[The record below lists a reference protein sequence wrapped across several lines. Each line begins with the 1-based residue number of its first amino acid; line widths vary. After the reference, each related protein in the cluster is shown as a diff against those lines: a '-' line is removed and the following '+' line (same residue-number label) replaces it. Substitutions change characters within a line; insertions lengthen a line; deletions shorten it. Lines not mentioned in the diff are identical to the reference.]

1 MKKVR
6 IAQIGTSGNSHGREI
21 FATIT
26 SMPEIFEVVGY
37 ALPENERSKF
47 PDRMG
52 VFEGYREMSVEEI
65 LSDPSIDAVSVE
77 TEEIY
82 LTKYAQMVADAGKHM
97 HMEKPGGTSLEAFE
111 KLIATVK
118 SKQTVFHTGYMY
130 RYNPAVK
137 DIMQRVK
144 AGEIGEV
151 VSVEA
156 QMNCRHGEALT
167 RWLSSFEGGMM
178 FYLGCHM
185 VDLVLQIQGIPE
197 RIVPFNK
204 CSGRFDGVS
213 STDCS
218 MAVLEYKNGASIV
231 RSCNVER
238 GGFSRR
244 QLVVTG
250 TEGRLMICPLEI
262 NLKYPLECTEYN
274 ECFDDTW
281 EAPGV
286 WKRSEEYDR
295 YSSILS
301 AFAAMVRGELENPYS
316 YDYELDLFRT
326 IKKCC
331 E

>member
-1 MKKVR
+1 MKKIR

-21 FATIT
+21 FATI
-26 SMPEIFEVVGY
+26 SAMPEIFEVVGY

-47 PDRMG
+47 PGRMD

-65 LSDPSIDAVSVE
+65 LSDPSIDAVTVE

-82 LTKYAQMVADAGKHM
+82 LTNYAQMVANAGKHM
-97 HMEKPGGTSLEAFE
+97 HMEKPGGVSLEAFE
-111 KLIATVK
+111 KLIDTVK
-118 SKQTVFHTGYMY
+118 SKGTVFHTGYMY
-130 RYNPAVK
+130 RYNPAVREII
-137 DIMQRVK
+137 DRVRS
-144 AGEIGEV
+144 GEIGEV

-156 QMNCRHGEALT
+156 PMNCRHGEALT

-185 VDLVLQIQGIPE
+185 VDLVLQIQGLPKHVI
-197 RIVPFNK
+197 PFNRS
-204 CSGRFDGVS
+204 SGRFD
-213 STDCS
+213 DCDSKDFS
-218 MAVLEYKNGASIV
+218 MAVLEYDRGVSIV
-231 RSCNVER
+231 KTTTVEC
-238 GGFSRR
+238 GGFLRR
-244 QLVVTG
+244 QLVITG
-250 TEGRLMICPLEI
+250 TKGRFMVCPLEI

-274 ECFDDTW
+274 ECFEDAW
-281 EAPGV
+281 EATGV

-295 YSSILS
+295 YTAMLS
-301 AFAAMVRGELENPYS
+301 AFASMVRGELENPYS